1 MYWIAEVL
9 LRKTGET
16 KTWFVQAPYSKKRT
30 KEILVSAYM
39 KDYEIIKVLKDRDS
53 NAGVKMLPSRRKLL
67 DGIIKGEIVIG
78 DVP

>member
-30 KEILVSAYM
+30 KEILVSAYT
-39 KDYEIIKVLKDRDS
+39 KDYDIIKVVKDRDA
-53 NAGVKMLPSRRKLL
+53 NAGVKMLPSRRELL
-67 DGIIKGEIVIG
+67 DGIIQGDIVIG
-78 DVP
+78 DTP